1 MTTKKEFIK
10 TGIPGFDKLFTHGI
24 PKGSTVLIAGG
35 TGSGKTNFCLQMLAH
50 QAKKGEIKM
59 SNTTASNTAK
69 VKADTARIDRLKER
83 QRSPTFQSMG
93 PEAELSLGAGG
104 GLP

>member
-1 MTTKKEFIK
+1 
-10 TGIPGFDKLFTHGI
+10 
-24 PKGSTVLIAGG
+24 
-35 TGSGKTNFCLQMLAH
+35 
-50 QAKKGEIKM
+50 M